1 MEQIYVDTLN
11 TVVIHKYDLDA
22 LVFELEAVERQN
34 TILYIVLFLVVAAAI
49 LIGYKIV
56 GKHKRQLEQEHLQK
70 KLLSKQ
76 VENLPYLSES
86 INKISNKSI
95 RISSSLYEEL
105 QGLLNDVKSGSKNSL
120 NEIVN
125 DANLLAR
132 YPYIKEMGF
141 LTPSEKLVL
150 LLTEEGY
157 PAKQI
162 ALYLGTSDSSVR
174 AMKTRIRNKLSQSGS
189 DSFDY
194 NKLRISKKNQL

>member
-56 GKHKRQLEQEHLQK
+56 GKHKRQLDQEHLQK

-105 QGLLNDVKSGSKNSL
+105 QSLLNDVKSGSKNSL

-132 YPYIKEMGF
+132 YPYIK
-141 LTPSEKLVL
+141 EKLVL

>member
-1 MEQIYVDTLN
+1 MDQIYVDTLN

-105 QGLLNDVKSGSKNSL
+105 QSLLNDVKSGSKNSQCS
-120 NEIVN
+120 V
-125 DANLLAR
+125 
-132 YPYIKEMGF
+132 YYIDLVSELEKMGDF
-141 LTPSEKLVL
+141 MINIS
-150 LLTEEGY
+150 
-157 PAKQI
+157 Q
-162 ALYLGTSDSSVR
+162 ALER
-174 AMKTRIRNKLSQSGS
+174 AFIK
-189 DSFDY
+189 
-194 NKLRISKKNQL
+194 